1 MQNMLSLLLRF
12 LQQLHVRYH
21 VGDIADTNHTVPY
34 RKETNGYWHL
44 FSVLT
49 IPEYPQRCFYYIIQ
63 NGSFI
68 RPPHVLMAILHKDCA
83 VLPLLSEIF
92 FEFYFSI
99 FFW

>member
-1 MQNMLSLLLRF
+1 MLGLSLRF

-49 IPEYPQRCFYYIIQ
+49 IPEYPQRCFCYIIQ

-68 RPPHVLMAILHKDCA
+68 RHPPCA
-83 VLPLLSEIF
+83 YGNTVQRLCGIAFTP
-92 FEFYFSI
+92 
-99 FFW
+99 